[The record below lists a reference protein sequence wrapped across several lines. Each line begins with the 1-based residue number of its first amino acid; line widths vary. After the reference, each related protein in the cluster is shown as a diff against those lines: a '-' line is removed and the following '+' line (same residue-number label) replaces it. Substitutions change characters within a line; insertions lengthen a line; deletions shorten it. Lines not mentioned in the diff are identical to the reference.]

1 MNTRLINSIVQVV
14 QSLSKEEQQMLI
26 TELNTLIETPASS
39 DRTTQEEQT
48 DAWDVF
54 LSFGEEATTG
64 NLENPSLNHDRYLYQ
79 QPE

>member
-14 QSLSKEEQQMLI
+14 PSLSKEEQQMLI
-26 TELNTLIETPASS
+26 SELNTIIETPAFS

-54 LSFGEEATTG
+54 LSLGEESTTG
-64 NLENPSLNHDRYLYQ
+64 NLKNPSINHERYLYQ